1 VLRRPLFFF
10 EEDGA
15 GGGAAST
22 TLVTEPA
29 ATTTAAAGVPAAAPG
44 WVTDDGTLGEGWLA
58 KLPEEI
64 RANPS
69 LKVMGSLAD
78 LAKSYVSTKAL
89 VGKKL
94 EMPGEGATPEALTE
108 WRKVVG
114 APEKPEGYIPEGAK
128 SIRPDTIPE
137 GMWDAKAE
145 QEFLSIAHK
154 HSLPPGA
161 VKEIMA
167 YYGQHMAGA
176 ITASAQAETA
186 SLQVEGQKLKE
197 SWGKDYDSNLAKS
210 TSPLARDYR
219 GENGPERQ
227 AQAQAQLHELMTA
240 QKAK

>member
-1 VLRRPLFFF
+1 
-10 EEDGA
+10 
-15 GGGAAST
+15 
-22 TLVTEPA
+22 
-29 ATTTAAAGVPAAAPG
+29 
-44 WVTDDGTLGEGWLA
+44 
-58 KLPEEI
+58 
-64 RANPS
+64 
-69 LKVMGSLAD
+69 MGSVAD
-78 LAKSYVSTKAL
+78 LAKSYAHTKGL

-108 WRKVVG
+108 WRKIHG
-114 APEKPEGYIPEGAK
+114 APEKPEGYIPEGSK

-186 SLQVEGQKLKE
+186 SLQAEGQKLKE
-197 SWGKDYDSNLAKS
+197 SWGKDYDSNLALAARVAQTVGLDPKTHPFFTSAEGVQAFAKMGKLLSEDKLIAGHTGNTMAATITTRIQEIQDSKS

-227 AQAQAQLHELMTA
+227 AQAQKRQLHELMAA
-240 QKAK
+240 QK